1 MCVRGVLLMDRK
13 ARAFLFLSFAFINFF
28 FFHSAGLRALGLV
41 FLVFAIY
48 LLATKPKLSS

>member
-1 MCVRGVLLMDRK
+1 MDRK

-28 FFHSAGLRALGLV
+28 FFKGAGIHALGLV

-48 LLATKPKLSS
+48 LLATKPKATNQ

>member
-48 LLATKPKLSS
+48 LLATKPRLSA